1 MGCKKEN
8 QGLTGQKKGLLL
20 TVRNGFSPYILL
32 RLARFFFYCQNVVQI
47 FPAIFGVVDQ
57 QSGIE
62 NVVSDEYIFFI
73 DRKGKTDII
82 PIPTVFS
89 IFTVFFFA
97 VFFKSLD

>member
-8 QGLTGQKKGLLL
+8 QGLTGQKKRL

-57 QSGIE
+57 QSGIVHFRFCTFG
-62 NVVSDEYIFFI
+62 NRYVKTAVTVSFI
-73 DRKGKTDII
+73 LIA
-82 PIPTVFS
+82 
-89 IFTVFFFA
+89 A
-97 VFFKSLD
+97 VTNQRCVGMFK